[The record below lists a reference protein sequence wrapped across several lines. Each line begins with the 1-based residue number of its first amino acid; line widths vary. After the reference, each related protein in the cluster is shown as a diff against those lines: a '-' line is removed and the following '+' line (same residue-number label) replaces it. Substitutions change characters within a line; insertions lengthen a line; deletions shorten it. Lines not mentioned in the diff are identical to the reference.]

1 MATYKQRLTK
11 QVFAAT
17 DSRLGINSAQFPY
30 GFEAYAKAA
39 ASCKGKKLQANA
51 MYVGAANVSKLG
63 SK

>member
-1 MATYKQRLTK
+1 MATYKQRLAK

-30 GFEAYAKAA
+30 GFETYAKVAA
-39 ASCKGKKLQANA
+39 KCIGRKLQANA
-51 MYVGAANVSKLG
+51 MYVGASCVSTLG